1 MDSFPLALSEPW
13 ADALFNDAPV
23 AMVLVAADHRFARC
37 NDAFCLLTGYA
48 RAELLSRTWQSI
60 THPDDVAGDMDGA
73 ERVRHD
79 REHPAYAAIK
89 RYIRKDGRITWVNLH
104 VRAVFEGEHFVTF
117 FVVALPL
124 DVVSTTNAITPA
136 ASSRSFLEWAKH
148 NPKDAIII
156 ALALSLFLG
165 RDTVVELLRL
175 WIK

>member
-1 MDSFPLALSEPW
+1 MDNFPLALTEPW
-13 ADALFNDAPV
+13 AAALFDASPV
-23 AMVLVAADHRFARC
+23 AMVLVAADHRFSRC

-48 RAELLSRTWQSI
+48 RAELHARTWQSI

-79 REHPAYAAIK
+79 RERPSYAAIK
-89 RYIRKDGRITWVNLH
+89 RYIRKDGRVTWVNLH
-104 VRAVFEGEHFVTF
+104 VRAVFEGERFVTF

-124 DVVSTTNAITPA
+124 DVVSTTNAISPA
-136 ASSRSFLEWAKH
+136 PNGGSFIEWAKR
-148 NPKDAIII
+148 NPKDAIIV
-156 ALALSLFLG
+156 ALALSLFLS